1 MVEKKVVYLVLVVLF
16 VVVFWY
22 VFGRSS
28 SGGVLSDER
37 LLRYAR
43 SSFDEEEM
51 VFRDFVVGYH
61 RGVPVRVSFP
71 CSDVCPQYTV
81 RVIRYNVSLSDCESV
96 GGVVKSIYVPFGI
109 GVRSEEFCFPQVI
122 VDNQIYDFVEE

>member
-1 MVEKKVVYLVLVVLF
+1 MRKWFLVLVFLF
-16 VVVFWY
+16 VCVFFWY
-22 VFGRSS
+22 VFGRPA
-28 SGGVLSDER
+28 SGGVLSDEQ

-43 SSFDEEEM
+43 SSFDGEEM

-61 RGVPVRVSFP
+61 GGVPVRVSFP

-81 RVIRYNVSLSDCESV
+81 RVIRYDVSLSDCESV

-109 GVRSEEFCFPQVI
+109 GARSEEFCFPQVI